1 MKTTRRHEL
10 QTNELADSLA
20 HWIEAIK
27 PYSRA
32 ALALVV
38 ALVVLIFAWSYFSAQ
53 SSRRNAEGWNE
64 YFDAFATRDPREP
77 LAEISSRY
85 AGTPVSEW
93 ARLALA
99 DVQLEDGTTRLFVEK
114 KDGRDELVLAAEKYQ
129 AILVESRQTTL
140 LERATFGLARAHE
153 ALAKPESLEKARK
166 EYRSIAQQWP
176 NSVYASIAEKRAD
189 DLDRQATKGFYDWLA
204 AYEPPRPLAKEPGT
218 PGVRPD
224 FLKDPLEGAG
234 LQLPSATDGNAS
246 LPKFDLDPSG
256 APPAGDAPDADTKTD
271 SEPPSE
277 PSGDKTEAPPG
288 DKPAEPQSPPADA
301 PPEAKEAPQGK

>member
-10 QTNELADSLA
+10 QTNQLADSLA

-38 ALVVLIFAWSYFSAQ
+38 ALVVLIVTWSYLSAQ
-53 SSRRNAEGWNE
+53 STRRNAEGWNE
-64 YFDAFATRDPREP
+64 YFDAMAVRDPRDA
-77 LAEISSRY
+77 LSEISSRY

-99 DVQLEDGTTRLFVEK
+99 DIQLDDGTNRLFIEK
-114 KDGRDELVLAAEKYQ
+114 KNGRDELVGAAEKYQ
-129 AILVESRQTTL
+129 AILVEAREKML

-153 ALAKPESLEKARK
+153 ALAKPDSLEKARK
-166 EYRSIAQQWP
+166 EYRSIAEKWP
-176 NSVYASIAEKRAD
+176 NSVYAPIATKRAD

-224 FLKDPLEGAG
+224 FLKDPLEGPG
-234 LQLPSATDGNAS
+234 TQLPSAIGDNTS
-246 LPKFDLDPSG
+246 LPALGLEPGST
-256 APPAGDAPDADTKTD
+256 PPAGDAGNSDPQPESAPAADDPTADDPTTL
-271 SEPPSE
+271 P
-277 PSGDKTEAPPG
+277 A
-288 DKPAEPQSPPADA
+288 DKPASEGTPEP
-301 PPEAKEAPQGK
+301 K